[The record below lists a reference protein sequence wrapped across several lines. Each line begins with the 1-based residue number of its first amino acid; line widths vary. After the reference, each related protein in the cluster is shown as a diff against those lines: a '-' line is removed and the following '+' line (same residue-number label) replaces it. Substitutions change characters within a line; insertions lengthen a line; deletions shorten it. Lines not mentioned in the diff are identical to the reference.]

1 MKKYLTLTAGLL
13 AGAALMLASPAMA
26 GHVDVGVNIGLPG
39 FLPAPVYVEPRPV
52 YVEPRPV
59 YVEPRAVYVEPRPVY
74 VEREREGE
82 WRERR
87 WHARQ
92 WRERHGYRDHDDEYR
107 GRGHGERHGHDD

>member
-39 FLPAPVYVEPRPV
+39 FLPAPIYVEPRPV

-59 YVEPRAVYVEPRPVY
+59 YVEPREVYVEPRPVY

-92 WRERHGYRDHDDEYR
+92 WRERHGYRDRDDEYR
-107 GRGHGERHGHDD
+107 GYRRGHGHDD